1 MHISEPFLILE
12 IMMASIHKKTSKTLR
27 AIASRKISAV
37 LTALFRLVGY
47 AEPVACMKLCQARK
61 RCAISLTLGLVWLLV
76 GFGAAFAR
84 AESDASSDNSAA
96 ATTFSKRC
104 AGCHTYG
111 KGIRV
116 GPDLK
121 GVTDRHPRAW
131 LLRFIRSSQ
140 SVIQSGDP
148 VAAALFQKFNQQR
161 MPDHDLS
168 PEQIGSLIDY
178 LARGGPEA
186 KPPDERDASQATA
199 SDIQSGRLLFFGGI
213 HLAKGG
219 VSCSSCHSI
228 RENGVSQGGS
238 LGPDLT
244 AVYPIYRDVALTSF
258 LKHSCFLHSPKSSGT
273 TPLTAQESFE
283 LKAYFRQVAQEPT
296 NSPTTTRRQ
305 ENAQMGPVSLNASAR

>member
-1 MHISEPFLILE
+1 
-12 IMMASIHKKTSKTLR
+12 MASMDKKTSKTLQ
-27 AIASRKISAV
+27 AMASWEISAV
-37 LTALFRLVGY
+37 LTAVLRLVGY
-47 AEPVACMKLCQARK
+47 AEPVACMKRCQAWK
-61 RCAISLTLGLVWLLV
+61 RSVISLALGLVWLHV
-76 GFGAAFAR
+76 GLGAASAR
-84 AESDASSDNSAA
+84 AQSDASLDNSAPA
-96 ATTFSKRC
+96 ATFSKRC

-148 VAAALFQKFNQQR
+148 VAGALFQKFNQQR

-178 LARGGPEA
+178 LAGGGPETKA
-186 KPPDERDASQATA
+186 PDERNASQATA
-199 SDIQSGRLLFFGGI
+199 SDIQLGRQLFFGSM
-213 HLAKGG
+213 HFAKGG
-219 VSCSSCHSI
+219 ASCSSCHSI

-244 AVYPIYRDVALTSF
+244 AVYPTYRDVALTSF
-258 LKHSCFLHSPKSSGT
+258 LKHPCFLRTPKSSDT
-273 TPLTAQESFE
+273 NLLTPQESFD
-283 LKAYFRQVAQEPT
+283 LKAYFHQVAKGPT
-296 NSPTTTRRQ
+296 NSPGTTRTQ
-305 ENAQMGPVSLNASAR
+305 EHAQTQPLSLNESAR

>member
-1 MHISEPFLILE
+1 
-12 IMMASIHKKTSKTLR
+12 MASMDKKTSKTLR
-27 AIASRKISAV
+27 AIASREISAV
-37 LTALFRLVGY
+37 PTAVFPLVGY
-47 AEPVACMKLCQARK
+47 AEPVPCIKRCQAR
-61 RCAISLTLGLVWLLV
+61 RRGAISLTLGLVWLLV
-76 GFGAAFAR
+76 GLGAAFAR
-84 AESDASSDNSAA
+84 AESDASSDNSAPA
-96 ATTFSKRC
+96 ATFSKRC

-148 VAAALFQKFNQQR
+148 VATVLFQKFKQQR

-186 KPPDERDASQATA
+186 KAPDERDASQATV
-199 SDIQSGRLLFFGGI
+199 SDIQSGRLLFFGGM
-213 HLAKGG
+213 HFAKGG
-219 VSCSSCHSI
+219 ASCSSCHSI

-244 AVYPIYRDVALTSF
+244 DVYPAYRDVALTSF
-258 LKHSCFLHSPKSSGT
+258 LKHSCFLRT
-273 TPLTAQESFE
+273 TNLLTPQESFD
-283 LKAYFRQVAQEPT
+283 LKAYFHQVAQGPT
-296 NSPTTTRRQ
+296 NSQNTTRTQ
-305 ENAQMGPVSLNASAR
+305 EHAQTQPVSLNESAR

>member
-1 MHISEPFLILE
+1 MHISGPFLLLAE
-12 IMMASIHKKTSKTLR
+12 IVMALISKKNSKTLG
-27 AIASRKISAV
+27 AIVSCEISAIR
-37 LTALFRLVGY
+37 TALFRAAGH
-47 AEPVACMKLCQARK
+47 AEPAACMKRCPARK
-61 RCAISLTLGLVWLLV
+61 RGAISLAVGLFLFV
-76 GFGAAFAR
+76 GLNASFAG
-84 AESDASSDNSAA
+84 AESDASSDNSAPA
-96 ATTFSKRC
+96 ATFSKRC

-148 VAAALFQKFNQQR
+148 VAAVLFREFNQQR

-168 PEQIGSLIDY
+168 PERIGSLIDY

-186 KPPDERDASQATA
+186 KAPDERDAGQATA
-199 SDIQSGRLLFFGGI
+199 SEIQSGRLLFFGGR
-213 HLAKGG
+213 HFAQGG
-219 VSCSSCHSI
+219 AACSSCHSI

-244 AVYPIYRDVALTSF
+244 AVYSKYRDIALTSF
-258 LKHSCFLHSPKSSGT
+258 LKKPCFLRAPESSGT
-273 TPLTAQESFE
+273 NLLTPQESFE
-283 LKAYFRQVAQEPT
+283 LKAYFRQVAQGLT
-296 NSPTTTRRQ
+296 DSPGMNKGQ
-305 ENAQMGPVSLNASAR
+305 ERAQTGNISLHESAR